1 MGFTDRDKIK
11 KTVIE
16 IVAAVLEIPEAD
28 ISEDMELD
36 ADLRIDSLALYEIVV
51 EAEDRFSMRISND
64 EADGLNTVGEAI
76 DFIAGRAGRG

>member
-1 MGFTDRDKIK
+1 
-11 KTVIE
+11 
-16 IVAAVLEIPEAD
+16 
-28 ISEDMELD
+28 MELD